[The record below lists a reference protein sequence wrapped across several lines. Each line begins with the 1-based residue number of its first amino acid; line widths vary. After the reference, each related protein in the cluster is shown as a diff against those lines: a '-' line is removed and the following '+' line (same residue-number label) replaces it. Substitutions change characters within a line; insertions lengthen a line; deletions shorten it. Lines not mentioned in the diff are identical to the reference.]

1 MCKRVLAIS
10 IASAMLAVA
19 ADKITPTVIPPTF
32 HVRLDAPLTS
42 YASPAG
48 TTFTATVISPLE
60 IDGQLVLPQG
70 SVVLGSVKRA
80 SAVGFGLVHERAT
93 LELSFH
99 EYELAGGERFPFEA
113 RLDFIENAREKVDS
127 RGRIKGVLAASSPQG
142 LLRGIWFRPS
152 DDFFSH
158 SALGLTGLGGA
169 LWSHFSLGP
178 IGAAGVLA
186 ARYIA
191 FPLAE
196 PEIQLP
202 QGTEMRLL
210 ATSIPA
216 DAPTMPAAPELGV
229 EESLADWLQTY
240 SRVVMKPDGRR
251 AGDVI
256 NLAFVG
262 TTEELQNAFHAA
274 GWLATEPRT
283 LHSVSTAYR
292 AFNSMSGY
300 STAPVSP
307 LLYEGAEPAVVFQKS
322 FNTIAKR
329 HHIRIWQAGL
339 FEGQQV
345 WLGAATQDAGVRFRM
360 ASMTITHRI
369 DPRTDRERKKVIMDL
384 SFAACSQRIA
394 LLGRSPD
401 AKSALNPGIQT
412 DGRLAVIRLRT
423 CAGSSSDDVAAQDES
438 PFPSPGSK
446 TKRLARRFV
455 LETRQYFLRD
465 NMYYWVYRAAFLS
478 RKTNSD
484 GE

>member
-1 MCKRVLAIS
+1 MCGSTR
-10 IASAMLAVA
+10 
-19 ADKITPTVIPPTF
+19 
-32 HVRLDAPLTS
+32 RLRATLP
-42 YASPAG
+42 PAG

-169 LWSHFSLGP
+169 LWSHFSLGSNWCR
-178 IGAAGVLA
+178 GRVSGSLH
-186 ARYIA
+186 RLSY
-191 FPLAE
+191 FAE
-196 PEIQLP
+196 PQIQLP
-202 QGTEMRLL
+202 AGTEMRLL

-216 DAPTMPAAPELGV
+216 DAPTTPAAPELGV

-283 LHSVSTAYR
+283 LHSVSI
-292 AFNSMSGY
+292 
-300 STAPVSP
+300 P
-307 LLYEGAEPAVVFQKS
+307 
-322 FNTIAKR
+322 
-329 HHIRIWQAGL
+329 
-339 FEGQQV
+339 
-345 WLGAATQDAGVRFRM
+345 
-360 ASMTITHRI
+360 
-369 DPRTDRERKKVIMDL
+369 
-384 SFAACSQRIA
+384 
-394 LLGRSPD
+394 
-401 AKSALNPGIQT
+401 
-412 DGRLAVIRLRT
+412 
-423 CAGSSSDDVAAQDES
+423 
-438 PFPSPGSK
+438 
-446 TKRLARRFV
+446 
-455 LETRQYFLRD
+455 
-465 NMYYWVYRAAFLS
+465 
-478 RKTNSD
+478 
-484 GE
+484 